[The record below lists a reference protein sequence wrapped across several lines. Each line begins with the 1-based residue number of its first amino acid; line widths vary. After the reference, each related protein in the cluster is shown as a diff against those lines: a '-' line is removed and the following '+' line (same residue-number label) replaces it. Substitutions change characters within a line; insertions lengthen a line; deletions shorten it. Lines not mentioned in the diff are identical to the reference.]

1 MEVKTI
7 QEIKDYILKS
17 DEKTVVIMGTTPLCF
32 HINGESQEFDISKEL
47 LTELM
52 QHKDFNIEYE
62 NMHMFITLK

>member
-17 DEKTVVIMGTTPLCF
+17 DEKIGAVAGSYIFIVR
-32 HINGESQEFDISKEL
+32 INKEYQEFEISEDLFLEIKN
-47 LTELM
+47 
-52 QHKDFNIEYE
+52 HKDFNIEFE